1 MIAVSDLLKHYPDS
15 ATPIIDQLSLE
26 VAAGQS
32 VSIQGASGC
41 GKSTLLA
48 LLAGFEQSTGGTIV
62 IAGHAIERLSQQ
74 AADAFRMHHL
84 GVIFQQFNLLDCFN
98 VWDNVAFTARLKGN
112 YNADRQQALLCNLGL
127 AQRLKAPVSMLSGGE
142 QQRVAIAVAL
152 ANNPPLLLA
161 DEPTGELDDATAS
174 EVLDLFGTVNQE
186 LDTTIVIVTHDP
198 EIAYKVGRV
207 VMIRDGKTSTEIRRK
222 REYTRRITGSVDTE
236 TPLEEYTLVDGAG
249 RVQLPREFLEELKIH
264 DRATVR
270 IEDGKVTIVSAEE

>member
-112 YNADRQQALLCNLGL
+112 YNADRQQTLLCNLGL

-142 QQRVAIAVAL
+142 QQRVAIARAL
-152 ANNPPLLLA
+152 NHLPEVVLA
-161 DEPTGELDDATAS
+161 DEPTGNLDEQTS
-174 EVLDLFGTVNQE
+174 EVVSQLLFNYCQE
-186 LDTTIVIVTHDP
+186 QGAALVVVTHSLDV
-198 EIAYKVGRV
+198 ARRAQTQYRLHQGRL
-207 VMIRDGKTSTEIRRK
+207 G
-222 REYTRRITGSVDTE
+222 
-236 TPLEEYTLVDGAG
+236 PA
-249 RVQLPREFLEELKIH
+249 
-264 DRATVR
+264 
-270 IEDGKVTIVSAEE
+270 

>member
-112 YNADRQQALLCNLGL
+112 YNADRQQTLLCNLGL

-142 QQRVAIAVAL
+142 QQRVAIARAL
-152 ANNPPLLLA
+152 NHLPEVVLA
-161 DEPTGELDDATAS
+161 DEPTGNLDEQTS
-174 EVLDLFGTVNQE
+174 EVVSQLLFNYCQE
-186 LDTTIVIVTHDP
+186 QGAALVVVTHSLDV
-198 EIAYKVGRV
+198 ARRAQTQYRLHQGRLAQV
-207 VMIRDGKTSTEIRRK
+207 
-222 REYTRRITGSVDTE
+222 
-236 TPLEEYTLVDGAG
+236 
-249 RVQLPREFLEELKIH
+249 
-264 DRATVR
+264 
-270 IEDGKVTIVSAEE
+270 

>member
-112 YNADRQQALLCNLGL
+112 YNADRQQTLLCNLGL

-142 QQRVAIAVAL
+142 QQRVAIARAL
-152 ANNPPLLLA
+152 NHLPEVVLA
-161 DEPTGELDDATAS
+161 DEPTGNLDEQTS
-174 EVLDLFGTVNQE
+174 EVVSQLLFNYCQEQGAALVVGTHSLDVARRAQTQYRLHQ
-186 LDTTIVIVTHDP
+186 
-198 EIAYKVGRV
+198 GRL
-207 VMIRDGKTSTEIRRK
+207 G
-222 REYTRRITGSVDTE
+222 
-236 TPLEEYTLVDGAG
+236 PA
-249 RVQLPREFLEELKIH
+249 
-264 DRATVR
+264 
-270 IEDGKVTIVSAEE
+270 

>member
-15 ATPIIDQLSLE
+15 SSPIIDQLSLN
-26 VAAGQS
+26 VIAGQS

-112 YNADRQQALLCNLGL
+112 YNADRQQTLLCNLGL

-142 QQRVAIAVAL
+142 QQRVAIARAL
-152 ANNPPLLLA
+152 NHLPEVVLA
-161 DEPTGELDDATAS
+161 DEPTGNLDEQTS
-174 EVLDLFGTVNQE
+174 EVVSQLLFNYCQE
-186 LDTTIVIVTHDP
+186 QGAALVVVTHSLDV
-198 EIAYKVGRV
+198 ARRAQTQYRLHQGRLAQV
-207 VMIRDGKTSTEIRRK
+207 
-222 REYTRRITGSVDTE
+222 
-236 TPLEEYTLVDGAG
+236 
-249 RVQLPREFLEELKIH
+249 
-264 DRATVR
+264 
-270 IEDGKVTIVSAEE
+270 

>member
-142 QQRVAIAVAL
+142 QQRVAIARAL
-152 ANNPPLLLA
+152 NHLPEVVLA
-161 DEPTGELDDATAS
+161 DEPTGNLDEQTS
-174 EVLDLFGTVNQE
+174 EVVSQLLFNYCQE
-186 LDTTIVIVTHDP
+186 QGAALVVVTHSLDV
-198 EIAYKVGRV
+198 ARRAQTQYRLHQGRL
-207 VMIRDGKTSTEIRRK
+207 G
-222 REYTRRITGSVDTE
+222 
-236 TPLEEYTLVDGAG
+236 PA
-249 RVQLPREFLEELKIH
+249 
-264 DRATVR
+264 
-270 IEDGKVTIVSAEE
+270 

>member
-15 ATPIIDQLSLE
+15 ATPIIDQISLE

-112 YNADRQQALLCNLGL
+112 YNADRQQTLLCNLGL

-142 QQRVAIAVAL
+142 QQRVAIARAL
-152 ANNPPLLLA
+152 NHLPEVVLA
-161 DEPTGELDDATAS
+161 DEPTGNLDEQTS
-174 EVLDLFGTVNQE
+174 EVVSQLLFNYCQE
-186 LDTTIVIVTHDP
+186 QGAALVVVTHSLDV
-198 EIAYKVGRV
+198 ARRAQTQYRLHQGRL
-207 VMIRDGKTSTEIRRK
+207 G
-222 REYTRRITGSVDTE
+222 
-236 TPLEEYTLVDGAG
+236 PA
-249 RVQLPREFLEELKIH
+249 
-264 DRATVR
+264 
-270 IEDGKVTIVSAEE
+270 

>member
-112 YNADRQQALLCNLGL
+112 YNADRQQTLLCNLGL

-142 QQRVAIAVAL
+142 QQRVAIARAFIGQPKIL
-152 ANNPPLLLA
+152 FA
-161 DEPTGELDDATAS
+161 DEPTGNLDAANSVRVEDLLFNLNREIGTTL
-174 EVLDLFGTVNQE
+174 VL
-186 LDTTIVIVTHDP
+186 VTHDN
-198 EIAYKVGRV
+198 ELAKKCERQLQMQAGEL
-207 VMIRDGKTSTEIRRK
+207 TEITVSPAATEQK
-222 REYTRRITGSVDTE
+222 DLAYGS
-236 TPLEEYTLVDGAG
+236 
-249 RVQLPREFLEELKIH
+249 
-264 DRATVR
+264 
-270 IEDGKVTIVSAEE
+270 

>member
-48 LLAGFEQSTGGTIV
+48 LLAGVEQSTGGTIV

-112 YNADRQQALLCNLGL
+112 YNADRQQTLLCNLGL

-142 QQRVAIAVAL
+142 QQRVAIARAL
-152 ANNPPLLLA
+152 NHLPEVVLA
-161 DEPTGELDDATAS
+161 DEPTGNLDEQTS
-174 EVLDLFGTVNQE
+174 EVVSQLLFNYCQE
-186 LDTTIVIVTHDP
+186 QGAALVVVTHSLDV
-198 EIAYKVGRV
+198 ARRAQTQYRLHQGRL
-207 VMIRDGKTSTEIRRK
+207 G
-222 REYTRRITGSVDTE
+222 
-236 TPLEEYTLVDGAG
+236 PA
-249 RVQLPREFLEELKIH
+249 
-264 DRATVR
+264 
-270 IEDGKVTIVSAEE
+270 